1 MLGTSPSTSKY
12 RPRASTD
19 VVRQFH
25 ETWIGECQPS
35 EGLTFSIPVLCDAG
49 VMVKLDATH
58 ARAFE
63 QYLSKHAPTDADDDA
78 TPSIRLTSLHELL
91 LGQCGWQP
99 AELHDAL
106 PDDLVLRLHEEGTEL
121 RPSFAIPYGH
131 GYAPPPT
138 SLLGASEQTPAS
150 LAGAA
155 YQALVW
161 ELPPG
166 LALDTAESETTS
178 WHYPPS
184 AKFERLLRETRVP
197 MGLLC
202 NGEIIRLLACP
213 PGQATGWISF
223 HVPYMSTPAGR
234 DMLSAL
240 CELLHADRVLGAMPD
255 TPTTLQLLEQSRE
268 RQADVTNR
276 LGEQALEALQI
287 LLEGFEAAGFRDGDD
302 VLREAMRQDGNH
314 VYEGLLTV
322 VLRLIF
328 ALYAEDRALLPI
340 EHPIYA
346 AHLSV
351 GGLHDDLATDADLYG
366 DTMDQRFGAW
376 PRLLMLF
383 RALYFGVEYRDETSN
398 LSMPPHRGKLFDPER
413 YSFLEGWM
421 PGGAAPT
428 SPEDRA
434 QTRVPSVSDGVVLRV
449 LARLLFLD
457 GQRLSYSALEEE
469 QLGSVYESLMGY
481 AIERRMEHSVCLA
494 PSRVWVSPSDLLGRP
509 RATRVRFLKDAG
521 VDAGPAKRLA
531 DAVETLEDQHVAQ
544 DLQDQVLAKLR
555 EFSVA
560 PKHKRAHDQH
570 TTSEVAP
577 DRLVIQPGEER
588 RRTSSH
594 YTPRTLTA
602 PIVKRTLEPLLAA
615 ITARVAREQPDTP
628 NPQPRAQDLL
638 SLKICDP
645 AMGSGAF
652 LVEACRTM
660 AAHLVAAWVREG
672 TLEREIAESGDEEAH
687 RKPERL
693 ALRIVAQR
701 CLYGVDK
708 NPLAVELGKLSL
720 WLLTL
725 SRGQTFTFLDHC
737 LKAGDSLVGLS
748 RAQILAMD
756 WSPDL
761 DNAVKPVT
769 KPAKKTTAKKAAK
782 KSTKKAAAPEAPDQL
797 ALFADQTKR
806 AFAKA
811 TLLRQQLAELSIS
824 SDRDDI
830 ERRQH
835 ELHVRA
841 EWELE
846 KLRDVADILLSTWFF
861 PFDTPDGL
869 VPAFLFGNA
878 KVTDKH
884 RKDCLARVRDELNI
898 WLMTAGEPKLPR
910 GLEIRRAL
918 VRECIRPMHWEIEF
932 PEVFSDERRDP
943 LMEDGVGR
951 AWVDAVI
958 GNPPFMGGGQIS
970 GTLGEAYLSWLLGQF
985 PYSHGNS
992 DLSAY
997 FFRRADWML
1006 GAHGSLGLIATNTIG
1021 QGDTRTTGLQAL
1033 ALAGGTIYD
1042 ATQDM
1047 KWPVKAANVSVS
1059 IVHVAKGIAASRLH
1073 CRLDGRL
1080 VAAISSQLRAAIE
1093 RTDPVRLS
1101 SNRGRSFVGTK
1112 VYGNGFV
1119 LSPEERDELIE
1130 VDAKNAERIFPYIGG
1145 QELNTSPTQE
1155 HDRHVIDFGDM
1166 SLEDA
1171 GRWPDLLRIVQQKVK
1186 PERDKNKREARK
1198 KYWWKF
1204 GERAT
1209 GLYLTAR
1216 HLDRCLACSN
1226 VSKHSVF
1233 AFQPTDRVFAHTLI
1247 VFTLPAYAHFGLLQ
1261 SRIHERWARL
1271 QGSSMRNDLRYTPSE
1286 CFETFPFPDEPTL
1299 AATAPLEAI
1308 AKRLYK
1314 TRAQYMLTTN
1324 QGLTKTYNALTDPTD
1339 TSPGIQ
1345 QLRALHEQLD
1355 HTVLDAYGLPNIP
1368 VPPYAGASTESL
1380 EQFEDA
1386 VLDFLFAKN
1395 ALLVAL
1401 EAEGRKAWVAT
1412 PASSVAQAHPIRK
1425 TSDRNNHDMNVP
1437 KLEDVFK
1444 VSGVP
1449 TVTFVTPREY
1459 NKLLVG
1465 LRTPGRGVV
1474 VEGPSGIG
1482 KTTAVET
1489 ALRDLGL
1496 DVVKLSARKKV
1507 DIDYIRSLPELGDV
1521 GVVLIDDFHRLTDT
1535 TKNDLADYLK
1545 TLADE
1550 EREGVKIII
1559 IGINRAG
1566 ERLIGS
1572 ATDLVNRI
1580 DIIQFGSNPDHKI
1593 RELLTKGQ
1601 AALGITMNVVDD
1613 IVNASQGSFYVA
1625 QLLAREVC
1633 LSTGILK
1640 GGHTS
1645 QIIEVSFE
1653 AIRAEVWDR
1662 FAEIYREPCR
1672 RFCQGSKMS
1681 PVGRAPY
1688 LHILKALASGTEWS
1702 LSLADL
1708 RRFGEVRASVNQVVE
1723 KGFLKTLIEN
1733 DSGLNNLLYYDT
1745 KILSVEDPQFIFF
1758 IKHIQWTQFSR
1769 EIGFLGIRFSK
1780 RYDFA
1785 LSFAGAD
1792 RDIAQ
1797 ALFEGLSEHDISVF
1811 YDRNEQHRIVAENV
1825 EEYLRPIYQ
1834 SEASFVICLLS
1845 ANYPK
1850 RIWTKFESDAF
1861 RQRFSDGDVIPVW
1874 FANEGPGAFDQSRD
1888 VGGFEVDR
1896 ITPIEPQIRELV
1908 SLLVK
1913 KLSERR
1919 TNDA

>member
-1 MLGTSPSTSKY
+1 MLGTRPSAANP
-12 RPRASTD
+12 RPRAATD

-49 VMVKLDATH
+49 VMVKLDAAH

-63 QYLSKHAPTDADDDA
+63 QYLSTPPPSNDDDA
-78 TPSIRLTSLHELL
+78 PPSVRLTSLREFL

-99 AELHDAL
+99 GELHEQL

-131 GYAPPPT
+131 GYAPPAA
-138 SLLGASEQTPAS
+138 SLLGASEQTPS
-150 LAGAA
+150 SRAGAA

-240 CELLHADRVLGAMPD
+240 SELLHADRVLGAMPD
-255 TPTTLQLLEQSRE
+255 TPTTLQLLEHSRE

-287 LLEGFEAAGFRDGDD
+287 LLEGFEAAGFRDGDA

-340 EHPIYA
+340 EHSIYA

-351 GGLHDDLATDADLYG
+351 GGLHDDLAADADLYG
-366 DTMDQRFGAW
+366 DTMEQRFGAW

-383 RALYFGVEYRDETSN
+383 RALYFGVEYRDDAGD
-398 LSMPPHRGKLFDPER
+398 LSMPPHRGKLFNPER

-428 SPEDRA
+428 SPEDRS
-434 QTRVPSVSDGVVLRV
+434 QTRVPSISDGVILRV

-457 GQRLSYSALEEE
+457 GQRLSYSALGEEE
-469 QLGSVYESLMGY
+469 LGSVYERLMGY
-481 AIERRMEHSVCLA
+481 AIERRMQPSICLA
-494 PSRVWVSPSDLLGRP
+494 PSRVWVSPSDLLARP

-521 VDAGPAKRLA
+521 VDAGPAKRLT
-531 DAVETLEDQHVAQ
+531 DALSQLEDQHAGRE
-544 DLQDQVLAKLR
+544 LEHHVLATLR
-555 EFSVA
+555 EFSIA
-560 PKHKRAHDQH
+560 PKHKRGHDHH

-594 YTPRTLTA
+594 YTPSTLTG

-628 NPQPRAQDLL
+628 DPQPRAQDLL

-672 TLEREIAESGDEEAH
+672 TLEREIAESGDEEAR

-761 DNAVKPVT
+761 DH
-769 KPAKKTTAKKAAK
+769 PAKPLAKPGKQTSAKKAAK
-782 KSTKKAAAPEAPDQL
+782 KPSKKASKKSSQKAAESETGDIQL

-811 TLLRQQLAELSIS
+811 TLLRQQLAELSIG

-869 VPAFLFGNA
+869 VPEFLFGNA
-878 KVTDKH
+878 KVTDKQ
-884 RKDCLARVRDELNI
+884 RRDCLARVRDELNM
-898 WLMTAGEPKLPR
+898 WLMSAGEPKLP
-910 GLEIRRAL
+910 GMLEVRREL
-918 VRECIRPMHWEIEF
+918 VRECVRPMHWEIEF
-932 PEVFSDERRDP
+932 PEVFSEERRDP

-951 AWVDAVI
+951 AWVDAVV
-958 GNPPFMGGGQIS
+958 GNPPFS
-970 GTLGEAYLSWLLGQF
+970 GKNGITDTNGPEYLKWLTSAYT
-985 PYSHGNS
+985 PSHGNS

-1006 GAHGSLGLIATNTIG
+1006 GAHGTMGLIATNTIG
-1021 QGDTRTTGLQAL
+1021 QGDTRTTGLEAL
-1033 ALAGGTIYD
+1033 VAAGGRIYD
-1042 ATQDM
+1042 ATRDM
-1047 KWPVKAANVSVS
+1047 KWPVKGANVTVSV
-1059 IVHVAKGIAASRLH
+1059 VHVAKGCTTSGLRN
-1073 CRLDGRL
+1073 RLDGED
-1080 VAAISSQLRAAIE
+1080 VPAISSQLRAAHE
-1093 RTDPVRLS
+1093 RPNPVRLPQ
-1101 SNRGRSFVGTK
+1101 NQGRGFQGSVVLGK
-1112 VYGNGFV
+1112 GFV
-1119 LSPEERDELIE
+1119 LTPEERDKLI
-1130 VDAKNAERIFPYIGG
+1130 VADNKNAERIFPYIGG
-1145 QELNTSPTQE
+1145 QELNTSPKHE

-1171 GRWPDLLRIVQQKVK
+1171 GRWPDLLKIVRQKVK
-1186 PERDKNKREARK
+1186 PERDTNKREARK

-1209 GLYLTAR
+1209 GLYHAIAGLN
-1216 HLDRCLACSN
+1216 RCLACSA

-1233 AFQPTDRVFAHTLI
+1233 AFQPTDRVFSHKLI
-1247 VFTLPAYAHFGLLQ
+1247 VFPLDRWSEFGLVQ
-1261 SRIHERWARL
+1261 SRVHEFWARTL
-1271 QGSSMRNDLRYTPSE
+1271 SSTLETRLNYSPSD
-1286 CFETFPFPDEPTL
+1286 CFETFPFPDAPTL
-1299 AATAPLEAI
+1299 APTAPLEAI
-1308 AKRLYK
+1308 AKRLYE
-1314 TRAQYMLTTN
+1314 TRANYMLTTN
-1324 QGLTKTYNALTDPTD
+1324 LGLTKTYNALTDPTD
-1339 TSPGIQ
+1339 TTPEIQ
-1345 QLRALHEQLD
+1345 HLRDLHEQLD
-1355 HTVLDAYGLPNIP
+1355 RAVLDAYGQASIQ
-1368 VPPYAGASTESL
+1368 VPPYAGASPEAL

-1386 VLDFLFAKN
+1386 VLEFLFARN
-1395 ALLVAL
+1395 ALLA
-1401 EAEGRKAWVAT
+1401 KA
-1412 PASSVAQAHPIRK
+1412 R
-1425 TSDRNNHDMNVP
+1425 
-1437 KLEDVFK
+1437 
-1444 VSGVP
+1444 
-1449 TVTFVTPREY
+1449 
-1459 NKLLVG
+1459 
-1465 LRTPGRGVV
+1465 
-1474 VEGPSGIG
+1474 
-1482 KTTAVET
+1482 
-1489 ALRDLGL
+1489 
-1496 DVVKLSARKKV
+1496 
-1507 DIDYIRSLPELGDV
+1507 
-1521 GVVLIDDFHRLTDT
+1521 
-1535 TKNDLADYLK
+1535 
-1545 TLADE
+1545 
-1550 EREGVKIII
+1550 
-1559 IGINRAG
+1559 
-1566 ERLIGS
+1566 
-1572 ATDLVNRI
+1572 
-1580 DIIQFGSNPDHKI
+1580 
-1593 RELLTKGQ
+1593 
-1601 AALGITMNVVDD
+1601 
-1613 IVNASQGSFYVA
+1613 
-1625 QLLAREVC
+1625 
-1633 LSTGILK
+1633 
-1640 GGHTS
+1640 
-1645 QIIEVSFE
+1645 
-1653 AIRAEVWDR
+1653 
-1662 FAEIYREPCR
+1662 
-1672 RFCQGSKMS
+1672 
-1681 PVGRAPY
+1681 
-1688 LHILKALASGTEWS
+1688 
-1702 LSLADL
+1702 
-1708 RRFGEVRASVNQVVE
+1708 
-1723 KGFLKTLIEN
+1723 
-1733 DSGLNNLLYYDT
+1733 
-1745 KILSVEDPQFIFF
+1745 
-1758 IKHIQWTQFSR
+1758 
-1769 EIGFLGIRFSK
+1769 
-1780 RYDFA
+1780 
-1785 LSFAGAD
+1785 
-1792 RDIAQ
+1792 
-1797 ALFEGLSEHDISVF
+1797 
-1811 YDRNEQHRIVAENV
+1811 
-1825 EEYLRPIYQ
+1825 
-1834 SEASFVICLLS
+1834 
-1845 ANYPK
+1845 
-1850 RIWTKFESDAF
+1850 
-1861 RQRFSDGDVIPVW
+1861 
-1874 FANEGPGAFDQSRD
+1874 
-1888 VGGFEVDR
+1888 
-1896 ITPIEPQIRELV
+1896 
-1908 SLLVK
+1908 
-1913 KLSERR
+1913 
-1919 TNDA
+1919 